1 MRDIV
6 LTQRRELEKWKEE
19 TYVERHLTAP
29 VGDSDLL
36 KVIIGPRRSGK
47 SCLAMHLLTAHVSHG
62 YVNFDDERLVDLR
75 NYDELVAAIN
85 AVYANPKVILLDEI
99 QNLPRWELFVNRLQ
113 RQGCRLYLTG
123 SNAHLLSGELATHLT
138 GRHIPI
144 VLLPFSFREYV
155 SSLRK
160 ELTQSEKTEAL
171 RSYVENGGFPEPLV
185 KDIDRTSYLRTLW
198 DSIIYKDIVRRH
210 RIRSVAGME
219 DLAGYLLAN
228 VSSEYSL
235 NRLTEVTKCRSVHT
249 VQKYIGHLEEAFLF
263 FTLRRFSFKVREQAR
278 ANRKVYCIDNGF
290 PTARSFQFRSNTGA
304 LFENLVAIALKAS
317 SRTGDRALIQAAWNY
332 VQT

>member
-1 MRDIV
+1 
-6 LTQRRELEKWKEE
+6 
-19 TYVERHLTAP
+19 
-29 VGDSDLL
+29 
-36 KVIIGPRRSGK
+36 
-47 SCLAMHLLTAHVSHG
+47 
-62 YVNFDDERLVDLR
+62 
-75 NYDELVAAIN
+75 
-85 AVYANPKVILLDEI
+85 
-99 QNLPRWELFVNRLQ
+99 LFVNRLQ

-155 SSLRK
+155 SSLRE

-198 DSIIYKDIVRRH
+198 DSIIYKDIVKRH

-278 ANRKVYCIDNGF
+278 TNRKVYCIDNGF
-290 PTARSFQFRSNTGA
+290 PTARGFQFRSNTGA
-304 LFENLVAIALKAS
+304 LFENLVAIALRRRQLEGLCDVTFWKGARQEEVDFVVTKKGSEVAQLIQVCWNMRSPGTRHREVRSLLKAS
-317 SRTGDRALIQAAWNY
+317 EALSCDRLLIVTAEDEIEESAEWYGTNRRIRILPFPKWLADLDAE
-332 VQT
+332 TW

>member
-1 MRDIV
+1 
-6 LTQRRELEKWKEE
+6 
-19 TYVERHLTAP
+19 
-29 VGDSDLL
+29 
-36 KVIIGPRRSGK
+36 
-47 SCLAMHLLTAHVSHG
+47 MHLLTAHVSHG

-160 ELTQSEKTEAL
+160 ELTQS
-171 RSYVENGGFPEPLV
+171 V
-185 KDIDRTSYLRTLW
+185 
-198 DSIIYKDIVRRH
+198 
-210 RIRSVAGME
+210 
-219 DLAGYLLAN
+219 LL
-228 VSSEYSL
+228 
-235 NRLTEVTKCRSVHT
+235 
-249 VQKYIGHLEEAFLF
+249 
-263 FTLRRFSFKVREQAR
+263 
-278 ANRKVYCIDNGF
+278 
-290 PTARSFQFRSNTGA
+290 
-304 LFENLVAIALKAS
+304 
-317 SRTGDRALIQAAWNY
+317 
-332 VQT
+332 